1 MQPQEHR
8 FKLHEHANYGWQPRL
23 SSRAFMSILS
33 NLTAIKIRG
42 TYTHQGRGFL
52 DDVKLETA
60 HRGAAGEP
68 ADWVEHCQCPHGY
81 VGQFCES
88 CAPGFHHDPPNGGP
102 FALCVPCNCNGHAD
116 ICEAETGNQILL
128 YYRLL
133 KEGQVKLNCTDKT
146 II

>member
-1 MQPQEHR
+1 
-8 FKLHEHANYGWQPRL
+8 
-23 SSRAFMSILS
+23 MSILS

-116 ICEAETGNQILL
+116 ICEAETGNF
-128 YYRLL
+128 
-133 KEGQVKLNCTDKT
+133 
-146 II
+146 IIS